1 MFGRPT
7 RAAMRPEYLSDSYM
21 MEGSTFLPQSAA
33 TSVMGPMMQADPMG
47 LDAMDSAMMVSA
59 LPPEGEKDNNFARLF
74 GVSLLLL
81 SVGLAMRK

>member
-7 RAAMRPEYLSDSYM
+7 RVAMRPEYLSSSYM

-33 TSVMGPMMQADPMG
+33 TSVMGPMMQAEP
-47 LDAMDSAMMVSA
+47 MDSAMMVSA

-74 GVSLLLL
+74 GVSLLVL
-81 SVGLAMRK
+81 SVGLAMRKM